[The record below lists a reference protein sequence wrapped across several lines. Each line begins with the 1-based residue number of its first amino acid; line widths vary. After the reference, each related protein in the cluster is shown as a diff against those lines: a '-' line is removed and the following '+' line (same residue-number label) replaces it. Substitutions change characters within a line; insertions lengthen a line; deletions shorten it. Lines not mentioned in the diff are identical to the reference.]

1 VADGTRLRVNN
12 FLVKTDWS
20 LSSSLEREVT
30 SQKIHASSPSA
41 SEIHTRA
48 PDSIVCRFSGVVLV
62 VALVVVGC
70 IARVSIGV
78 SVDVS
83 SSVQRSMSN
92 VS

>member
-1 VADGTRLRVNN
+1 MVDGTRLRVND

-48 PDSIVCRFSGVVLV
+48 PDSIVCWFSGGR
-62 VALVVVGC
+62 AGGGVGSGWLYC
-70 IARVSIGV
+70 KSEY
-78 SVDVS
+78 
-83 SSVQRSMSN
+83 RS
-92 VS
+92 